1 MRIVVVAP
9 SRGWGGGVCVSSSL
23 LPCMGGKKEHVQDC
37 ALEQI
42 RNEGYNHKSTVK
54 IYI

>member
-1 MRIVVVAP
+1 MHGRSLVWVGKRHIVVVVLP
-9 SRGWGGGVCVSSSL
+9 RVGGE
-23 LPCMGGKKEHVQDC
+23 KEYVQDR

-42 RNEGYNHKSTVK
+42 RNEGYNHKSTAK